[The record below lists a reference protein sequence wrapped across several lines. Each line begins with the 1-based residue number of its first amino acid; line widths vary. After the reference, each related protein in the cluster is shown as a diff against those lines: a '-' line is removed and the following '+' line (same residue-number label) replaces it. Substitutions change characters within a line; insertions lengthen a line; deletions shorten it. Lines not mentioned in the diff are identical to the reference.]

1 MYAKID
7 NHIIQLYHNE
17 DTKNIT
23 IYYNYNNNKSCA
35 TLIYLNTEKRF
46 LYNYDRILTKRQQA
60 LLLKLIKKFNNII
73 LKNLFYKLE
82 LDKKA
87 FWSDEDFKNWYKLV
101 DLYNMEV
108 SK

>member
-7 NHIIQLYHNE
+7 NHIIQLHHNE
-17 DTKNIT
+17 DTKNII
-23 IYYNYNNNKSCA
+23 IYYNYNNNTSCA

-73 LKNLFYKLE
+73 LKNLFYKLG
-82 LDKKA
+82 LDEKA

>member
-23 IYYNYNNNKSCA
+23 IYYNYNNNTSCA
-35 TLIYLNTEKRF
+35 TLIYLNNEKRF

-60 LLLKLIKKFNNII
+60 LLLKLIKKFNIII
-73 LKNLFYKLE
+73 LKNLFHKLG
-82 LDKKA
+82 LDEKS

-108 SK
+108 K